1 MKKQICMLS
10 AMCISLMGIV
20 APAFASNTVAAP
32 LEKNTSVS
40 GMSQDDQ
47 QAYSFVT
54 LTFHDVRDDVKK
66 RGDRDVYAISS
77 KNFAQFLAWIKK
89 NGWQPIR
96 LEDVWQAR
104 QFKKPLPEKA
114 VLITVDDGAL
124 SSYTK
129 IYPLLKLHQ
138 VPAVFAIP
146 TSWINGN
153 TKAAYEAYG
162 SGNLMSWDQM
172 REIQRSGLVEF
183 VSHSDN
189 LHYGILSNPQKNMQ
203 PAAITRLYDEK
214 TKSYE
219 SDAAYKQRILADLK
233 RSKQVLE
240 KELGVESRAIFWP
253 YGAVTKETEE
263 IAIEA
268 GFPMSFSLGSV
279 LTLADAEKTYQR
291 AMIMDN
297 PTPEVIHE
305 AMREFLTYTRAPYKQ
320 RKSIIRYDLADM
332 AAASYE
338 AADQK
343 LGLLLNQVNALKTNT
358 LLLKVVADSNADG
371 KIDVAYFPNRQL
383 KMQQDLLNRTVWQM
397 RTRVGHRV
405 YAELPLSLE
414 TQQGY
419 SLAQFTTDL
428 VKNNTSIEGL
438 MLDTG
443 TDLDCALSQEKWMAA
458 CQASVQQIINIKNQ
472 TKKAAKYYANI
483 SNNYQTALKVDGNQ
497 GRFDGLKQ
505 VIQLIPDHADFI
517 YITIDPANA
526 SQSFTAL
533 TQTIAKL
540 NDQERQHLMV
550 TFDIDPQANAHKWQH
565 YQRAYAQLRELAIQK
580 IGVENYHLEA
590 GQVIHQ
596 NLYAPLSLN
605 ESPLEYRDPFQAGK
619 GR

>member
-32 LEKNTSVS
+32 LEKNTGVS

-253 YGAVTKETEE
+253 YGAATKETEE

-443 TDLDCALSQEKWMAA
+443 TDLDCALSQEKWTAA

-483 SNNYQTALKVDGNQ
+483 SNNCQTALKVDGNQ

-540 NDQERQHLMV
+540 NDRERQHLMV

-565 YQRAYAQLRELAIQK
+565 YQRAYAQLREMAVQK

>member
-1 MKKQICMLS
+1 MKKQISILS
-10 AMCISLMGIV
+10 AMCLALLSGG
-20 APAFASNTVAAP
+20 ATSAFANSATQPQLDGTDTAATNIDNP
-32 LEKNTSVS
+32 
-40 GMSQDDQ
+40 

-66 RGDRDVYAISS
+66 RGDRDVYAIST
-77 KNFAQFLAWIKK
+77 KNFAQFLAWIKT

-104 QFKKPLPEKA
+104 QLKKPLPEKA

-124 SSYTK
+124 SGYTK
-129 IYPLLKLHQ
+129 IFPLLKLHQ

-153 TKAAYEAYG
+153 TQAAYEAYG
-162 SGNLMSWDQM
+162 SGNLMNWDQM

-189 LHYGILSNPQKNMQ
+189 LHYGILSNPQQNKQ

-253 YGAVTKETEE
+253 YGAATKETEE

-279 LTLADAEKTYQR
+279 LTLADAENTYQR
-291 AMIMDN
+291 ALIMDN

-305 AMREFLTYTRAPYKQ
+305 GMREFLTYTRAPYKQ
-320 RKSIIRYDLADM
+320 RKSILRYDLADM
-332 AAASYE
+332 AAVSYDQ
-338 AADQK
+338 ADQK
-343 LGLLLNQVNALKTNT
+343 LGQLLNQVNALKTNT

-371 KIDVAYFPNRQL
+371 KVDVAYFPNRQL
-383 KMQQDLLNRTVWQM
+383 KMQQDLLNRTVWQA

-405 YAELPLSLE
+405 YAELPLSLQ

-419 SLAQFTTDL
+419 SLADFTTDL
-428 VKNNTSIEGL
+428 VKNNSSIGGL

-443 TDLDCALSQEKWMAA
+443 SSLNCALAQEKWTAE
-458 CQASVQQIINIKNQ
+458 CQTAVQQIIDIKNQ
-472 TKKAAKYYANI
+472 TKKASKYYADI

-497 GRFDGLKQ
+497 TSFKGLKQ

-517 YITIDPANA
+517 YISIDPVQSA
-526 SQSFTAL
+526 SHFSDLKHA
-533 TQTIAKL
+533 IAHL
-540 NDQERQHLMV
+540 NKQERQHLMV
-550 TFDIDPQANAHKWQH
+550 TFEVNPQATAHQWQH
-565 YQRAYAQLRELAIQK
+565 YQDAYAVLRQLSIQK
-580 IGVENYHLEA
+580 LGIENYHVNMGE
-590 GQVIHQ
+590 QVHQ
-596 NLYAPLSLN
+596 HLYTSLSLN
-605 ESPLEYRDPFQAGK
+605 ESPLEYRDPFQTKIAH
-619 GR
+619 

>member
-1 MKKQICMLS
+1 MQMKPALLLS
-10 AMCISLMGIV
+10 ACIAACVYSPLTV
-20 APAFASNTVAAP
+20 QAETSTAPAATTAP
-32 LEKNTSVS
+32 L
-40 GMSQDDQ
+40 DA
-47 QAYSFVT
+47 QAYEFVT
-54 LTFHDVRDDVKK
+54 LTFHDVRDDVAKQ
-66 RGDRDVYAISS
+66 GDRDLYAISTH
-77 KNFAQFLAWIKK
+77 NFAQFLQWIKEH
-89 NGWQPIR
+89 GWQPIR
-96 LEDVWQAR
+96 LEDVWRAR
-104 QFKKPLPEKA
+104 QHKTALPEKA
-114 VLITVDDGAL
+114 VLITIDDGAL
-124 SSYTK
+124 SSYSH
-129 IYPLLKLHQ
+129 IFPLLKLHQ

-162 SGNLMSWDQM
+162 AGNLMSWDQM

-253 YGAVTKETEE
+253 YGAATKETEE

-443 TDLDCALSQEKWMAA
+443 TDLDCALSQEKWTAA

-483 SNNYQTALKVDGNQ
+483 SNNCQTALKVDGNQ

-540 NDQERQHLMV
+540 NDRERQHLMV

-565 YQRAYAQLRELAIQK
+565 YQRAYAQLREMAVQK

>member
-32 LEKNTSVS
+32 LEKNTGVS

-253 YGAVTKETEE
+253 YGAATKETEE

-443 TDLDCALSQEKWMAA
+443 TDLDCALSQEKWTAA

>member
-32 LEKNTSVS
+32 LEKNTGVS

-219 SDAAYKQRILADLK
+219 SDAAYKQRILTDLK

-253 YGAVTKETEE
+253 YGAATKETEE

-305 AMREFLTYTRAPYKQ
+305 AMHEFLTYTRAPYKQ

-443 TDLDCALSQEKWMAA
+443 TDLDCALSQEKWTAA

-472 TKKAAKYYANI
+472 TQKAAKYYANI

-565 YQRAYAQLRELAIQK
+565 YQRAYAQLRELAVQK

>member
-1 MKKQICMLS
+1 MKKQICMSS

-20 APAFASNTVAAP
+20 APTFASNTVAAS
-32 LEKNTSVS
+32 LEKNTGVS

-104 QFKKPLPEKA
+104 QFKKSLPEKA

-162 SGNLMSWDQM
+162 AGNLMSWDQM

-253 YGAVTKETEE
+253 YGAATQETEE

-443 TDLDCALSQEKWMAA
+443 TDLDCALSQEKWTAA

-483 SNNYQTALKVDGNQ
+483 SNNCQTALKVDGNQ

-540 NDQERQHLMV
+540 NDRERQHLMV

-565 YQRAYAQLRELAIQK
+565 YQRAYAQLREMAVQK

>member
-32 LEKNTSVS
+32 LEKNTGVS

-253 YGAVTKETEE
+253 YGAATKETEE

-443 TDLDCALSQEKWMAA
+443 TDLDCALSQEKWTAA

-540 NDQERQHLMV
+540 NDQERQYLMV

>member
-20 APAFASNTVAAP
+20 APTFASNTVAAS
-32 LEKNTSVS
+32 LEKNTGVS

-253 YGAVTKETEE
+253 YGAATKETEE

-443 TDLDCALSQEKWMAA
+443 TDLDCALSQEKWTAA

-483 SNNYQTALKVDGNQ
+483 SNNCQTALKVDGNQ

-540 NDQERQHLMV
+540 NDRERQHLMV

-565 YQRAYAQLRELAIQK
+565 YQRAYAQLREMAVQK

>member
-32 LEKNTSVS
+32 LEKNTGVS

-253 YGAVTKETEE
+253 YGAATKETEE

-443 TDLDCALSQEKWMAA
+443 TDLDCALSQEKWTAA

-472 TKKAAKYYANI
+472 TQKAAKYYANI

-565 YQRAYAQLRELAIQK
+565 YQRAYAQLREMAVQK